1 MSLVLPD
8 DLIHELKQLA
18 DADNR
23 APESLLREMLR
34 LHRQRRSAEFDP
46 MPRTVAEVRQ
56 RVYDRARDYWHTHK
70 MPELAAL
77 TDRALDQQF
86 DFIDAD
92 GVPHLKSDRVSRPAD
107 PLLNLVGTLD
117 TEATDLSTSIRD
129 TLDDFYRSRY
139 ARTD

>member
-34 LHRQRRSAEFDP
+34 LHRQRRSAESDP
-46 MPRTVAEVRQ
+46 MPRTAAEVRQ
-56 RVYDRARDYWHTHK
+56 RVYVRARDYWRAHNR
-70 MPELAAL
+70 PELAAL
-77 TDRALDQQF
+77 ADSDLDQRF

-92 GVPHLKSDRVSRPAD
+92 GVPHLKSDKVSRPDD
-107 PLLNLVGTLD
+107 PLSNLAGTLD
-117 TEATDLSTSIRD
+117 TDATDLSTSARD
-129 TLDDFYRSRY
+129 ILDNFYRSRY
-139 ARTD
+139 ARPD